1 MDAQVRNNIEA
12 QQVEAVLDGE
22 VVGVAAYTVADG
34 VMTFTHTEVDL
45 EIEDNGIGSALARAG
60 LDDARERGLTVVP
73 QCSFIAG
80 WIDRHPEYADLT
92 RGTE

>member
-1 MDAQVRNNIEA
+1 MDAQVTNNAEGQQLEA
-12 QQVEAVLDGE
+12 ALDGE

-34 VMTFTHTEVDL
+34 VITFTHTAVDL
-45 EIEDNGIGSALARAG
+45 EAEGKGIGSALARAG

-80 WIDRHPEYADLT
+80 WIERHPEYADLT
-92 RGTE
+92 RTSE